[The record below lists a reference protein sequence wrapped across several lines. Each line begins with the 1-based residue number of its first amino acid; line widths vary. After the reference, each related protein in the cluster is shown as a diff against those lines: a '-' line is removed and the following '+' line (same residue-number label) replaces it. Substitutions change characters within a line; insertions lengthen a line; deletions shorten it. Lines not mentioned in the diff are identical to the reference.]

1 MRGTNGGTSG
11 DTNGVTNDTNV
22 GITDTNDTTDTN
34 DISDTNDTSDTDD
47 TNVGITGG
55 TNLGFSFVYSV
66 HSYKM
71 TSHLLIVC
79 PLFFSR
85 YFSTFILP
93 SIILFIVAGSW
104 VLSLSL

>member
-1 MRGTNGGTSG
+1 MRGTSG
-11 DTNGVTNDTNV
+11 DTNGGTNDTNFS
-22 GITDTNDTTDTN
+22 ITDSN
-34 DISDTNDTSDTDD
+34 DISDTSDTSDTDD
-47 TNVGITGG
+47 TNVGINGG
-55 TNLGFSFVYSV
+55 TNTSFVLASALCILFIA
-66 HSYKM
+66 YKM